1 MDGFLESA
9 LPAPS
14 SKHLQKP
21 GANPKCSINSKRAA
35 QGVQRNY
42 KHRTLSSCIDASI
55 SKNCCSLLY
64 TLIKKH
70 SIQVSRIILIDI
82 ILSSCFNYF
91 HYIYSYPVVLDV
103 HGNPASKLWE
113 RDRGR
118 DGDVPPPHGANGSSS
133 EHKVIQIWFIQLN
146 KLRVSGQ
153 HTVRMLNTPLRSVQG
168 IYMVLVCFGQVP
180 KWRYSPKQVT
190 GTAANAMYCMYGL
203 CKRMPSVKAALQG
216 TDPQC

>member
-1 MDGFLESA
+1 MVVGWMVLGIC
-9 LPAPS
+9 S
-14 SKHLQKP
+14 SSFILQTS
-21 GANPKCSINSKRAA
+21 PKAGR
-35 QGVQRNY
+35 
-42 KHRTLSSCIDASI
+42 RTFSSCIDASI

-91 HYIYSYPVVLDV
+91 HYIHILSSWTFMVILPQNSENEIVDEMEMYHLRMVPMDLQV
-103 HGNPASKLWE
+103 NIKWSK
-113 RDRGR
+113 
-118 DGDVPPPHGANGSSS
+118 
-133 EHKVIQIWFIQLN
+133 IQIQFIQLN

-180 KWRYSPKQVT
+180 KWRYSPKQAT